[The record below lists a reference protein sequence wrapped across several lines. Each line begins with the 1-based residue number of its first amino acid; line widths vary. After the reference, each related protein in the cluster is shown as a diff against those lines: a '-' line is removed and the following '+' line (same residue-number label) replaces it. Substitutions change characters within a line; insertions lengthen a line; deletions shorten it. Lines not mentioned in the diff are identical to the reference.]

1 MNSMALTL
9 RGVLSVTVICLLAW
23 GGIPT
28 ATGAPAMN
36 DDTPPASEPE
46 SPRLRTL
53 ATAVRPGESAA
64 LEAFWRE
71 IDQTHSPL
79 IESIP
84 GHPNDELFT
93 FLWRAQPDQTALNV
107 RFNAWLPLHKTMG
120 PEPFSRLGST
130 NVWYTSYVLPRSVH
144 LRYELIAPKGWQS
157 AADRVAG
164 FTADGVEYEAFLDP
178 LNPQRV
184 NWNNSVRSYVQGPA
198 ATISPY
204 LQKHD
209 TTPGGK
215 VETLPVASKLLGNS
229 RVLRIYLPPDYPT
242 GHASYGLLL
251 AYDGNQYTEAVP
263 TPTILDNMIAAGVIP
278 PVVAVFLESP
288 DRDVEFP
295 PNDSFQQ
302 FIVTELLPLLR
313 AHYRISKDPRR
324 NAVLGSSYGGLAAT
338 YTAFTHPEIFGNVIS
353 QSGSY
358 SWFPPPPDQAPQFRG
373 AEPDSGWLIKRLA
386 EAPRKQIR
394 FYLDAGIWE
403 GNMMLFSNRMLR
415 SVLTGKG
422 YDVVY
427 NESDGIH
434 SSYYWMLRLPDGLQ
448 ATLGKSA
455 RP

>member
-1 MNSMALTL
+1 MA
-9 RGVLSVTVICLLAW
+9 ILLL
-23 GGIPT
+23 
-28 ATGAPAMN
+28 
-36 DDTPPASEPE
+36 PPS
-46 SPRLRTL
+46 RKVRVCGTL
-53 ATAVRPGESAA
+53 ATALRAGESAA

-71 IDQTHSPL
+71 VDQTHSPL
-79 IESIP
+79 LENIP

-93 FLWRAQPDQTALNV
+93 FLWRAQPDQAALNV
-107 RFNAWLPLHKTMG
+107 RFNGWLPLHKATG

-144 LRYELIAPKGWQS
+144 LRYELIAPKGWQP

-164 FTADGVEYEAFLDP
+164 FAADGVEYEAFLDP
-178 LNPQRV
+178 LNPRRV

-198 ATISPY
+198 ATVSPY

-209 TTPGGK
+209 ATRGGR
-215 VETLPVASKLLGNS
+215 VETLPLESKLLGNS

-242 GHASYGLLL
+242 GNASYGLLL
-251 AYDGNQYTEAVP
+251 AYDGNQYVEAVP
-263 TPTILDNMIAAGVIP
+263 TPTILDNMIAARVIP
-278 PVVAVFLESP
+278 PIVAVFLESP

-302 FIVTELLPLLR
+302 FFVTELLPLLR
-313 AHYRISKDPRR
+313 AHYRISRDPRR

-338 YTAFTHPEIFGNVIS
+338 YTAFRHPEIFGNVIS

-358 SWFPPPPDQAPQFRG
+358 GWFPPSSDQPPQFRG
-373 AEPDSGWLIKRLA
+373 VEPDSGWLIERLA